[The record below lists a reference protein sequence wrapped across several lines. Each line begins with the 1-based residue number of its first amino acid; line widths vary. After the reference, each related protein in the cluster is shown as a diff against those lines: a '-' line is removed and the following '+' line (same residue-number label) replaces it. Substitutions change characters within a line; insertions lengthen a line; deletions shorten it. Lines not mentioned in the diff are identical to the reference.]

1 MLFVFTLTICLSLVF
16 SQEVSVDDSEKVKT
30 CFESNTKETK
40 ECADFFASV
49 TQTLNEN
56 TKNIGFNS
64 DAYKDS
70 LCCAYHEWEICALEA
85 VKKTT
90 GCEKSVKEY
99 FNQLNHLLEA
109 NVCPKFQINPVNC
122 K

>member
-1 MLFVFTLTICLSLVF
+1 MLFVFTLTVCLSLVLP
-16 SQEVSVDDSEKVKT
+16 QVSVDNSEKVKT
-30 CFESNTKETK
+30 CFEQNPKETK
-40 ECADFFASV
+40 ECIDFFASV

-56 TKNIGFNS
+56 TKNIDFNS

-70 LCCAYHEWEICALEA
+70 LCCAYHEWKICALEA
-85 VKKTT
+85 VKTT
-90 GCEKSVKEY
+90 GCDKSVKEY

-109 NVCPKFQINPVNC
+109 NVCPKFHINSVNC